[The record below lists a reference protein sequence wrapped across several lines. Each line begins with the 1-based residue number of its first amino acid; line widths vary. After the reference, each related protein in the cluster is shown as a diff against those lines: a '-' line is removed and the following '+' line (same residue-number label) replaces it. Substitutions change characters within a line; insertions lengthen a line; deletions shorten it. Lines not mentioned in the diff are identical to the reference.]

1 MYDAAAGRG
10 LTAVAGVG
18 ICDRIIASR
27 RSGSVQV
34 AAGTI
39 NIAVANAGAI
49 GAANTISTDATD
61 ATACTG
67 AQAGFAIR
75 AS

>member
-1 MYDAAAGRG
+1 MYDAATGRG
-10 LTAVAGVG
+10 LAAAAGVG
-18 ICDRIIASR
+18 RYNRIIAAR
-27 RSGSVQV
+27 RFGSVEV

-39 NIAVANAGAI
+39 DGAVANAGAI

-61 ATACTG
+61 AAACTG

-75 AS
+75 AP

>member
-1 MYDAAAGRG
+1 MCDAAAGRG
-10 LTAVAGVG
+10 PPAVAGVG

-34 AAGTI
+34 AAGTT
-39 NIAVANAGAI
+39 NSAVANAGAI
-49 GAANTISTDATD
+49 GTANAIATNATD
-61 ATACTG
+61 ATARTG

>member
-1 MYDAAAGRG
+1 MYDAAAGCG
-10 LTAVAGVG
+10 PPAIAGAG
-18 ICDRIIASR
+18 ISDRIIASR

-34 AAGTI
+34 AAGTT
-39 NIAVANAGAI
+39 NSAVASAGAI
-49 GAANTISTDATD
+49 GTANAIATNATD